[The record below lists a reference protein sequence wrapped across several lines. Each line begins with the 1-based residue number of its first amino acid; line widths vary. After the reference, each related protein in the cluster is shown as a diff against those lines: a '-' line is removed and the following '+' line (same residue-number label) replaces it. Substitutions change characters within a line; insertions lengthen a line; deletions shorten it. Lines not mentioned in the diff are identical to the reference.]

1 MARLGRFM
9 KRKEERR
16 AGSAAPGSEKGLVV
30 RATAQKEEGDRKGER
45 KQKYKIVL

>member
-30 RATAQKEEGDRKGER
+30 RATAQKERARESEKR
-45 KQKYKIVL
+45 KQKPEIEL